1 MASREKELEEDE
13 SFAPRISLSNANQ
26 SAAIR
31 VLEEVGE
38 DGQRA
43 PELIQRLREELIKLN
58 SLLTNSELHRCR
70 LTQHAKHLRLQL
82 LQADARSEAASEDSP
97 ADKPSLLALKQTV
110 DQARTAAVTIMR
122 CTRSIG
128 LDI

>member
-13 SFAPRISLSNANQ
+13 SLAPRTSLSNANQ

-58 SLLTNSELHRCR
+58 SLLTNSELHRYR

-110 DQARTAAVTIMR
+110 DQARAAAVTVMR
-122 CTRSIG
+122 
-128 LDI
+128 